1 MLLSWL
7 VLLSSIMNGGSPPAA
22 AVPATVAYSDPVP
35 RQWQLDGI
43 KLGEEMTGVTG
54 KWGRPSKIA
63 PDEWRNEC
71 EIWSYKDGKNVG
83 ICDGSVSY
91 VQVMANAK
99 KAELN
104 GKVIPM
110 FITDLRQALG
120 KPKFEA
126 DDGWGIVKGQEALKV
141 FIDERGKLVSLDLFT
156 DM

>member
-7 VLLSSIMNGGSPPAA
+7 VLLSSIVNGGSPPAA

-35 RQWQLDGI
+35 QQWQLDGI
-43 KLGEEMTGVTG
+43 ELGEETARVTG
-54 KWGRPSKIA
+54 KWGHPSKIA
-63 PDEWRNEC
+63 PDGWRNEC

-99 KAELN
+99 KADLN

-110 FITDLRQALG
+110 FIADLRQALG
-120 KPKFEA
+120 KPEFEA

-156 DM
+156 DL

>member
-7 VLLSSIMNGGSPPAA
+7 VLLSSILNGGSPPAA
-22 AVPATVAYSDPVP
+22 AVPATVAYSDPMP
-35 RQWQLDGI
+35 QQWQLNGI
-43 KLGEEMTGVTG
+43 KLGEETTQVMG
-54 KWGRPSKIA
+54 KWGRPSKVA
-63 PDEWRNEC
+63 SDEWRNEC

-91 VQVMANAK
+91 VQVLANAK
-99 KAELN
+99 KTDLN

-110 FITDLRQALG
+110 VITDLRQALG
-120 KPKFEA
+120 KPEFVA
-126 DDGWGIVKGQEALKV
+126 DDGWGIIKGQEALKV

>member
-43 KLGEEMTGVTG
+43 KLGEEMTGVTDN
-54 KWGRPSKIA
+54 WGRPSKIA